1 MIEDQPTE
9 LCAEQSRQT
18 GEPIFGTAPA
28 ETTIWL
34 LLEYN
39 QGWGAKAVENNDLPA
54 PVQHW
59 LERQLQTIPQSRL
72 VFIKQTSAP
81 LAQINFFVARVDE
94 TEQKLYHQTLT
105 AYEDLLALDLNP
117 YLTGSPSV
125 APFQVD
131 TSLLLVCTNGKRDR
145 CCSKFGLPLVA
156 QLTEAAAPD
165 QVWQSSHLGGHRWSP
180 VVAVFPQGVYYRL
193 LDPEREIHLLLQA
206 VGENRIM
213 LDGYRGR
220 NCYSGPVQ
228 AAEYFIR
235 RQTGRTD
242 LDSFLLSDS
251 CLEGGIWQVTFVDQA
266 GKKKYHIRLVVEEE
280 EPVLIGCTMGK
291 SKVEPR
297 YRLLSSQID

>member
-9 LCAEQSRQT
+9 FCAEQSRQT

-117 YLTGSPSV
+117 YL
-125 APFQVD
+125 AAWD
-131 TSLLLVCTNGKRDR
+131 
-145 CCSKFGLPLVA
+145 SKESCV
-156 QLTEAAAPD
+156 
-165 QVWQSSHLGGHRWSP
+165 
-180 VVAVFPQGVYYRL
+180 
-193 LDPEREIHLLLQA
+193 LDAR
-206 VGENRIM
+206 VR
-213 LDGYRGR
+213 
-220 NCYSGPVQ
+220 
-228 AAEYFIR
+228 
-235 RQTGRTD
+235 
-242 LDSFLLSDS
+242 
-251 CLEGGIWQVTFVDQA
+251 LEG
-266 GKKKYHIRLVVEEE
+266 
-280 EPVLIGCTMGK
+280 
-291 SKVEPR
+291 
-297 YRLLSSQID
+297 